1 MIIND
6 GTGTGKQAK
15 VDVANRIH
23 TYAVE
28 VTEAQSA
35 LQTGD
40 AYNWNTGNI
49 TLTSAADTSVLYLKN
64 NEERDVLIDAVA
76 LGFKADTSGSATD
89 MIEITLVR
97 NPTAGD
103 IITNA
108 NNVDI
113 NQNRDFASSNTFTGL
128 VYKGATGETLLS
140 GGNDVL
146 FIYGSPSGR
155 FFSANLNL
163 HLAKGDSIG
172 VNAKPRASNTSM
184 VMYAALIGHLQV
196 SV

>member
-15 VDVANRIH
+15 VDVANRVH

-49 TLTSAADTSVLYLKN
+49 TLTSAANTSVMYLKN
-64 NEERDVLIDAVA
+64 SEERDVLIDALA
-76 LGFKADTSGSATD
+76 LGFKSDTNGSATD
-89 MIEITLVR
+89 MVEITVVR

-113 NQNRDFASSNTFTGL
+113 NQNRDFASSNTFTGN

-140 GGNDVL
+140 GGSDLL
-146 FIYGSPSGR
+146 FVYSGVSTR
-155 FFSANLNL
+155 FFSSSLNM
-163 HLAKGDSIG
+163 HLAKGDAIG
-172 VNAKPRASNTSM
+172 INVKPRASNTSM

-196 SV
+196 TV